1 MQPESQ
7 TGTINPVFAGYAA
20 NQLQEATGGLQRVF
34 DNLFDIA
41 KGNDPTA
48 NGYDRLRAT
57 RILYD
62 RGFGKVTKNRPKMPP
77 TESEESNNPTNHSSD
92 SPQTAA
98 NPEGGEPA
106 LSEAQRSRRVAKLEQ
121 KLDDTLGPPQTPA
134 DQGEGEPVLSEAQQ
148 KPVLSLSKG
157 RRAPIRLDEPG
168 HIPAAPGYTPD
179 LVREAQYYVLE
190 ITNYGAELAKILA
203 YIHEPDPE
211 DTSIRACHRITAGLM
226 IVDRVLGAAA
236 ELEQPLDHWHDPS
249 LEPNWAYKHPAE
261 IDSSVPL
268 EEIIEADRDA
278 RQHVEDMRKE
288 REEFQEEF
296 GDREDTGPCYEC
308 TGDYPC
314 EYHMM
319 AEELSKSEEEVLAT
333 ARGMRNLK
341 IFRDRLYFDE
351 RGILRLHPPDYI
363 DDS

>member
-1 MQPESQ
+1 MGSLP
-7 TGTINPVFAGYAA
+7 
-20 NQLQEATGGLQRVF
+20 
-34 DNLFDIA
+34 
-41 KGNDPTA
+41 
-48 NGYDRLRAT
+48 
-57 RILYD
+57 
-62 RGFGKVTKNRPKMPP
+62 
-77 TESEESNNPTNHSSD
+77 
-92 SPQTAA
+92 
-98 NPEGGEPA
+98 

-121 KLDDTLGPPQTPA
+121 KLDDTLGPPQAPDKPNPSHPELSA
-134 DQGEGEPVLSEAQQ
+134 AEACPEPVEAC
-148 KPVLSLSKG
+148 PEHSRRGSKDTP
-157 RRAPIRLDEPG
+157 PIRLDEPG
-168 HIPAAPGYTPD
+168 HIPAAPGYVPD

-211 DTSIRACHRITAGLM
+211 DTTIRACHRITAGLM
-226 IVDRVLGAAA
+226 ILDRVLGAAA
-236 ELEQPLDHWHDPS
+236 DLETPLDHWHDPS
-249 LEPNWAYKHPAE
+249 IEPNWAYKHPAE

-288 REEFQEEF
+288 REEFKEEF
-296 GDREDTGPCYEC
+296 GDREDTGPCYDC

-333 ARGMRNLK
+333 ARGMRNLG

>member
-1 MQPESQ
+1 MKPDTQ

-20 NQLQEATGGLQRVF
+20 QQLQEAVGGIQRVF
-34 DNLFDIA
+34 DNLLDIA
-41 KGNDPTA
+41 RGNDPTA

-57 RILYD
+57 RVLYD
-62 RGFGKVTKNRPKMPP
+62 RGFGKVTKNRPKMPTP
-77 TESEESNNPTNHSSD
+77 QSEKSNNHTNHSSD
-92 SPQTAA
+92 TPEPKTAA
-98 NPEGGEPA
+98 ASNRPA
-106 LSEAQRSRRVAKLEQ
+106 AKLEQ
-121 KLDDTLGPPQTPA
+121 KLDDTLGPPQAPA
-134 DQGEGEPVLSEAQQ
+134 DQGEGEPVLSEAQR
-148 KPVLSLSKG
+148 S

-211 DTSIRACHRITAGLM
+211 DTAIRPCHRITAGLM
-226 IVDRVLGAAA
+226 ILDRVIGPAAD
-236 ELEQPLDHWHDPS
+236 LEQPLDHWHDPS

-268 EEIIEADRDA
+268 EEIIEADRFA
-278 RQHVEDMRKE
+278 RKRIEGMRRE
-288 REEFQEEF
+288 REEFEEEY
-296 GDREDTGPCYEC
+296 GDREDTGPCDDCY
-308 TGDYPC
+308 DDDLC

-333 ARGMRNLK
+333 ARGMRNLE

-351 RGILRLHPPDYI
+351 RGILRLHPPPPI

>member
-20 NQLQEATGGLQRVF
+20 QQLQEAVGGIQRVF
-34 DNLFDIA
+34 DNLLDIA
-41 KGNDPTA
+41 RGNDPTA
-48 NGYDRLRAT
+48 NGYDMLRAT

-62 RGFGKVTKNRPKMPP
+62 RGFGKVTRNRPKMPP
-77 TESEESNNPTNHSSD
+77 TESEKSGNHTNHSSD
-92 SPQTAA
+92 IPEPKTAA
-98 NPEGGEPA
+98 ASNRPA
-106 LSEAQRSRRVAKLEQ
+106 AKLEQ
-121 KLDDTLGPPQTPA
+121 KLDDTLGPPQAPA
-134 DQGEGEPVLSEAQQ
+134 DQGGEEPVLSEAQR
-148 KPVLSLSKG
+148 S

-168 HIPAAPGYTPD
+168 HIPAAPGYVPD

-211 DTSIRACHRITAGLM
+211 DTTIRACHRITAGLM

-236 ELEQPLDHWHDPS
+236 ELETPLDHWHDPS
-249 LEPNWAYKHPAE
+249 LEPNWGYKHPAE

-268 EEIIEADRDA
+268 EEIIEADRFA
-278 RQHVEDMRKE
+278 RKRIEGMRRE
-288 REEFQEEF
+288 REEFEEEY
-296 GDREDTGPCYEC
+296 GDREDTGPCEDCY
-308 TGDYPC
+308 DDDLC

-319 AEELSKSEEEVLAT
+319 AEELSKSEEEVLTT
-333 ARGMRNLK
+333 ARGMRNLE

-351 RGILRLHPPDYI
+351 NGLLRLHPPPPI